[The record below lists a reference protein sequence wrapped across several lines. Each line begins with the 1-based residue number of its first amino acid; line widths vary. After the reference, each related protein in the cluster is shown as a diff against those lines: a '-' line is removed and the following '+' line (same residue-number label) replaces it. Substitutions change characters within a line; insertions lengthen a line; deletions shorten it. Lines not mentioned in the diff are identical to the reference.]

1 MRQQLTQKSNQGQ
14 SFYLKGAELTDS
26 INNSAVR
33 TLSDLPSPRGLPL
46 LGNALQL
53 DLPRLHLILEQW
65 AEEFGSVF
73 TIGLGPKRIF
83 VCSDPDLLQ
92 TALRERPDRY
102 RRFSAIES
110 VIKEM
115 KANGVFSVEG
125 EAWRPQ
131 RRLVMQ
137 ALASKNFSSFFPTL
151 RDITERLRK
160 KWEHSAKAGQVVD
173 MTKDLVRFTVD
184 ATTALAFGE
193 DPNTIEE
200 SGNVIQEHLA
210 EIFPVIMKRINAPI
224 PLWRY
229 FKLPSDRKFERSLLA
244 VHQHVESLIERSRK
258 RMREQ
263 PSDSPRNLLEAM
275 LATANL
281 PDSGI
286 TDEVIAANVITLLL
300 AGEDTTAHSLSW
312 AMYFISQDK
321 YLQAKLHVASTDA
334 FGSSPLCP
342 TFEDVKKLDLFE
354 FVAQETSRFKPVV
367 PLIYLE
373 PIVDVVLGNVSLPSG
388 TPLFFMLRPSML
400 DSKRFGRPD
409 EFLPERWSS
418 GHLDVQPH
426 DQKAYAQFGAGPRV
440 CPGRYLAGVEMR
452 LVLSMLS
459 RNFSV
464 ELATSPGSI
473 KEIASFTMM
482 PDTMPVRLTSLR

>member
-1 MRQQLTQKSNQGQ
+1 M
-14 SFYLKGAELTDS
+14 TDT

-53 DLPRLHLILEQW
+53 DPLRLHLILEQW
-65 AEEFGSVF
+65 AEAFGSVY

-102 RRFSAIES
+102 RRFSPIES

-137 ALASKNFSSFFPTL
+137 ALASKHFSAFFPTL

-160 KWEHSAKAGQVVD
+160 KWERSAKTGQVVD

-210 EIFPVIMKRINAPI
+210 EIFPMIMKRINAPM

-229 FKLPSDRKFERSLLA
+229 FKLPSDRKFERALLA

-258 RMREQ
+258 RMRDQ
-263 PSDSPRNLLEAM
+263 PSDNPGNLLEAM

-281 PDSGI
+281 ADSGI
-286 TDEVIAANVITLLL
+286 TDEIIAANVMTLLL

-312 AMYFISQDK
+312 ATYFISQDK
-321 YLQAKLHVASTDA
+321 GLQSRLHVASTDA

-354 FVAQETSRFKPVV
+354 FVTQETSRFKPVV

-418 GHLDVQPH
+418 GHMDVQPH

-459 RNFSV
+459 RNFSM

-473 KEIASFTMM
+473 KEIAAFTMM
-482 PDTMPVRLTSLR
+482 PNTMPVRLESLY

>member
-1 MRQQLTQKSNQGQ
+1 M
-14 SFYLKGAELTDS
+14 TDT

-53 DLPRLHLILEQW
+53 DPLRLHLILEQW
-65 AEEFGSVF
+65 AEAFGSVY
-73 TIGLGPKRIF
+73 TIGLGPKRIV

-102 RRFSAIES
+102 RRFSPIES

-137 ALASKNFSSFFPTL
+137 ALASKHFSAFFPTL

-160 KWEHSAKAGQVVD
+160 KWERSAKTGQVVD

-210 EIFPVIMKRINAPI
+210 EIFPMIMKRINAPM

-229 FKLPSDRKFERSLLA
+229 FKLPSDRKFERALLA

-258 RMREQ
+258 RMRDQ
-263 PSDSPRNLLEAM
+263 PSDNPGNLLEAM

-281 PDSGI
+281 ADSGI
-286 TDEVIAANVITLLL
+286 TDEIIAANVMTLLL

-312 AMYFISQDK
+312 ATYFISQDK
-321 YLQAKLHVASTDA
+321 GLQSRLHVASTDA

-354 FVAQETSRFKPVV
+354 FVTQETSRFKPVV

-418 GHLDVQPH
+418 GHMDVQPH

-459 RNFSV
+459 RNFSM
-464 ELATSPGSI
+464 ELETSPGSI
-473 KEIASFTMM
+473 KEIAAFTMM
-482 PDTMPVRLTSLR
+482 PNTMPVRLESLY

>member
-1 MRQQLTQKSNQGQ
+1 MTISVSNR
-14 SFYLKGAELTDS
+14 
-26 INNSAVR
+26 AVR

-53 DLPRLHLILEQW
+53 DLPRLHLILEEW

-83 VCSDPDLLQ
+83 VCSDADLLQ
-92 TALRERPDRY
+92 TALRERPHRY
-102 RRFSAIES
+102 RRFAPVES

-115 KANGVFSVEG
+115 KANGVFSIEG

-131 RRLVMQ
+131 RRLVME
-137 ALASKNFSSFFPTL
+137 ALAPKHFISFFPIL
-151 RDITERLRK
+151 QDITERLRK
-160 KWEHSAKAGQVVD
+160 KWERSAKTGQVVD
-173 MTKDLVRFTVD
+173 MAQDLVRFTVD

-200 SGNVIQEHLA
+200 SGDVIQEHLA
-210 EIFPVIMKRINAPI
+210 EIFPMIWKRINAPV

-229 FKLPSDRKFERSLLA
+229 VKLPSDRKFERSLRV
-244 VHQHVESLIERSRK
+244 VHQHVESLIERSRT
-258 RMREQ
+258 RMRDQ
-263 PSDSPRNLLEAM
+263 PGDSPRNLLEAM
-275 LATANL
+275 LAAANL
-281 PDSGI
+281 PDSGVS
-286 TDEVIAANVITLLL
+286 DEVIVANVMTLLL

-321 YLQAKLHVASTDA
+321 GLQSRLHVASTDA

-342 TFEDVKKLDLFE
+342 TYEDLKKLDLFE
-354 FVAQETSRFKPVV
+354 CVAQETSRFKPVV
-367 PLIYLE
+367 PLIFLE
-373 PIVDVVLGNVSLPSG
+373 PITDVVLGDVSLPSG
-388 TPLFFMLRPSML
+388 TPLFFLLRPSMF
-400 DSKRFGRPD
+400 DRKRFGRPA

-426 DQKAYAQFGAGPRV
+426 DSKAYAQFGAGPRV
-440 CPGRYLAGVEMR
+440 CPGRYLAAVEMR

-459 RNFSV
+459 HNFSM
-464 ELATSPGSI
+464 ELATSPASI
-473 KEIASFTMM
+473 KEIAAFTLMAN
-482 PDTMPVRLTSLR
+482 TMPVRLGLLH